1 MSENYIKIVKKRL
14 YMSLRGNLSQDWLKL
29 LEITVDAL
37 NSTPTSRIGYLTPNS
52 ITSESDSTRVQ
63 TARKN
68 LNIKSFS
75 EENFKT
81 QLQNQ
86 KDYNKTKAQF
96 KVNDYVYLDFNQKLF
111 DKSFDVSVS
120 YFIILI

>member
-1 MSENYIKIVKKRL
+1 
-14 YMSLRGNLSQDWLKL
+14 MSLRGNLSQDWLKL

-86 KDYNKTKAQF
+86 KYYNKTKAQF
-96 KVNDYVYLDFNQKLF
+96 RVNDYVYLDFNQKWF
-111 DKSFDVSVS
+111 DKSCDVSVS